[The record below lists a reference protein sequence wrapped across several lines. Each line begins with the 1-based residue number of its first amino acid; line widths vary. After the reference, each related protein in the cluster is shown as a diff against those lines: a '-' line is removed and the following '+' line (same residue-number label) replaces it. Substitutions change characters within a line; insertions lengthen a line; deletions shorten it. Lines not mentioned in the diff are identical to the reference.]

1 MISNIKAHMLRLT
14 PGEEVKS
21 SLENYVNN
29 NAPNGCYVLS
39 CCGSVTK
46 ATLRFAAN
54 EDSTPSKIET
64 LNKHYEVLALNGTV
78 SARGTHLHICLSDN
92 NGGTIGGHVMGDLV
106 VFTTMELML
115 GEPTDVVLSREDDAA
130 TGYDE
135 LTLKK
140 K

>member
-1 MISNIKAHMLRLT
+1 MHITIHINISN
-14 PGEEVKS
+14 PQ
-21 SLENYVNN
+21 
-29 NAPNGCYVLS
+29 
-39 CCGSVTK
+39 
-46 ATLRFAAN
+46 FQ
-54 EDSTPSKIET
+54 IET

-92 NGGTIGGHVMGDLV
+92 NGGTIGGHVMGDLI

>member
-1 MISNIKAHMLRLT
+1 
-14 PGEEVKS
+14 
-21 SLENYVNN
+21 
-29 NAPNGCYVLS
+29 
-39 CCGSVTK
+39 
-46 ATLRFAAN
+46 
-54 EDSTPSKIET
+54 
-64 LNKHYEVLALNGTV
+64 
-78 SARGTHLHICLSDN
+78 
-92 NGGTIGGHVMGDLV
+92 MGDLI